1 MQNAWGMSLC
11 PYSSWSSSVGNSSSP
26 LQDPSTP
33 LPAGLGGKEHSM
45 SLSCALQ
52 ITQLQ
57 ALPFTSFH
65 KTGRKTVPIFK
76 VACTYMG
83 EENWLMRT
91 PNDFYRP

>member
-1 MQNAWGMSLC
+1 
-11 PYSSWSSSVGNSSSP
+11 
-26 LQDPSTP
+26 
-33 LPAGLGGKEHSM
+33 M

-91 PNDFYRP
+91 LNDFYRP